1 MPPPA
6 RPLRAP
12 AQPATIGRRMD
23 QDIRVGDEVI
33 LMSAAGRFAVV
44 AVDRNV
50 LTLQSDSG
58 VRKRVLVTAVRK
70 VAKASASP
78 A

>member
-1 MPPPA
+1 MEP
-6 RPLRAP
+6 
-12 AQPATIGRRMD
+12 
-23 QDIRVGDEVI
+23 DIRVGDEVI
-33 LMSAAGRFAVV
+33 VMSAAGRFAVV

-70 VAKASASP
+70 VEKASASP

>member
-1 MPPPA
+1 
-6 RPLRAP
+6 
-12 AQPATIGRRMD
+12 MD

>member
-1 MPPPA
+1 LPPPA